1 MKKEEETFTFFL
13 QKRGTSLLN
22 TYMDGRATT
31 LHINELDFFNRTKKK
46 LLSSTQDFDDY
57 CSRLLLLFLMVIL
70 KLNFTV

>member
-31 LHINELDFFNRTKKK
+31 LHINELDFFSSRKNCC
-46 LLSSTQDFDDY
+46 STQDFDDY
-57 CSRLLLLFLMVIL
+57 CCLGCS
-70 KLNFTV
+70 